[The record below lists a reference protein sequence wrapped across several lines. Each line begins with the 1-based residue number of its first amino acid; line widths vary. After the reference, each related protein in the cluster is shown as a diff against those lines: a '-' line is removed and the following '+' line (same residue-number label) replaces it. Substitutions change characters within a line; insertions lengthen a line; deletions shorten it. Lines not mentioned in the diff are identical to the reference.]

1 MYKGLAV
8 GYVMSS
14 SGFGGGQAR
23 LLDLTEFGFVDL
35 LLDGG
40 RSLLSVSVD
49 GFVGDV
55 VLFVFVSLVS

>member
-23 LLDLTEFGFVDL
+23 LLDLTEFGFVDGL
-35 LLDGG
+35 VDGG
-40 RSLLSVSVD
+40 RLLAVSVD
-49 GFVGDV
+49 GFEGDA
-55 VLFVFVSLVS
+55 VLFVLVSLVS